1 MNILL
6 VYETYSGGTMSAA
19 NFISKLL
26 TEKGHQVTVKKASQS
41 SLTEFNNYDFIILGT
56 PSWLERKEEGQPHEN
71 FIKFM
76 ETYKDT
82 IISPVPC
89 AVFGLGDETYA
100 HFGKGADRVA
110 EFLQEKGCS
119 VISKPYKV
127 DGYYFNQEKNEKQL
141 SDWIESLPLK

>member
-6 VYETYSGGTMSAA
+6 VYETYSGGTMAAA

-26 TEKGHQVTVKKASQS
+26 TGKGHNIVLKKASQI
-41 SLTEFNNYDFIILGT
+41 SLPEFNNYDFVILGT

-76 ETYKDT
+76 EQYKDT
-82 IISPVPC
+82 NISPVPC
-89 AVFGLGDETYA
+89 AVYGLGDETYA
-100 HFGKGADRVA
+100 HFGRGADKVA
-110 EFLQEKGCS
+110 TFLQEKGCK

-127 DGYYFNQEKNEKQL
+127 DGYFFNQEQKEQQL
-141 SDWIESLPLK
+141 TDWVNSLLLT